1 MATAPPAL
9 EVEQDRTS
17 LTENGGAENFFTVG
31 DAGECEEGKASPETA
46 DLFSQKERQAVTDLP
61 YDPAQEK
68 ERLSA
73 ALSAVYKHWGTA
85 QMAQAYLTLVQ
96 AIARAE
102 HALAVV
108 VPMQE
113 TQGRAFTVQVLGL
126 DGMIQYARE
135 ELVRL
140 ERSAPALVGKK
151 RAKLPSVR

>member
-1 MATAPPAL
+1 M
-9 EVEQDRTS
+9 
-17 LTENGGAENFFTVG
+17 G
-31 DAGECEEGKASPETA
+31 DAGECEEGKASPERA
-46 DLFSQKERQAVTDLP
+46 DLLSQKERQAVTDLP

-102 HALAVV
+102 LALAVV
-108 VPMQE
+108 PVQE
-113 TQGRAFTVQVLGL
+113 TQERTFTVQVLGL

-135 ELVRL
+135 ELARI

-151 RAKLPSVR
+151 RAKLPSWR

>member
-1 MATAPPAL
+1 M
-9 EVEQDRTS
+9 
-17 LTENGGAENFFTVG
+17 
-31 DAGECEEGKASPETA
+31 A
-46 DLFSQKERQAVTDLP
+46 DLPS
-61 YDPAQEK
+61 DPAQEK

-85 QMAQAYLTLVQ
+85 QMVQAYLTLVQ

-102 HALAVV
+102 HALAAV

-113 TQGRAFTVQVLGL
+113 TQERTFTVQVLGL

-135 ELVRL
+135 ELVRI

-151 RAKLPSVR
+151 RAKLSSWR

>member
-1 MATAPPAL
+1 VLP
-9 EVEQDRTS
+9 
-17 LTENGGAENFFTVG
+17 G
-31 DAGECEEGKASPETA
+31 DARRIKLPLRGPI
-46 DLFSQKERQAVTDLP
+46 FSNRRRRAMADLP
-61 YDPAQEK
+61 YDLAQEK

-102 HALAVV
+102 HALAAV

-113 TQGRAFTVQVLGL
+113 TQGSAFAVQVLGL

-135 ELVRL
+135 ELVQI
-140 ERSAPALVGKK
+140 EHSAPTLVGKK
-151 RAKLPSVR
+151 RAKLPSWR